1 MSGTKSRNEISKG
14 IIKADIISAR
24 QAIEYFVAT
33 GNKDI
38 KNIAAYHLQ
47 QAAEK
52 LIKYQIYESGVAID
66 NAKLYTHNIEALIL
80 YAESLNI
87 QISVPKLIRDNSL
100 VITKWEAGS
109 RYGLGLSI
117 RIDTLQKYYNV
128 IDVWYNEI

>member
-1 MSGTKSRNEISKG
+1 MSGTKPRNEISKG

-24 QAIEYFVAT
+24 QAIEYFVAK

-52 LIKYQIYESGVAID
+52 LIKYQIYESDATID

-80 YAESLNI
+80 YADSLNI
-87 QISVPKLIRDNSL
+87 QLSVPKLIRDNSL
-100 VITKWEAGS
+100 VITKWETGS

-117 RIDTLQKYYNV
+117 RIDTLQKYFNI
-128 IDVWYNEI
+128 IDAWYNEI